1 MGVKSHRSTVDIASV
16 YCNALMAKKHSTSTA
31 RSVGAVLAAAVRD
44 VLIASI
50 NKGQFPFAMLGL
62 VLLTLIVKMPSA
74 DVSKLVFRLVD
85 GVERG
90 SLLGYLLSL
99 LFLAGWYVHAR
110 YQRRVI
116 TREIGRIAAERNML
130 QSRNLGQ
137 QRIKSSGRPQ

>member
-1 MGVKSHRSTVDIASV
+1 
-16 YCNALMAKKHSTSTA
+16 MAKKRSTSTA
-31 RSVGAVLAAAVRD
+31 HSLGAAWANALRD

-50 NKGQFPFAMLGL
+50 NKGQFPFAILGL
-62 VLLTLIVKMPSA
+62 LLLTLIVKMPPE

-99 LFLAGWYVHAR
+99 LFLVGWYVHAR

-116 TREIGRIAAERNML
+116 TAEIERMAAERNTL
-130 QSRNLGQ
+130 QSKNLGQ
-137 QRIKSSGRPQ
+137 QRIKSSKGRQ